1 MHKIT
6 SYGEWKI
13 PPKEAFGLLADQ

>member
-13 PPKEAFGLLADQ
+13 PPKGVFGLLADQ